1 MADQPKG
8 QLSASATA
16 IKMQHVFQS
25 RSVLNLRE
33 TTYYKQH
40 RTLDSHPINILRSFH
55 LVSIV
60 PRQQTGGAVKSKGR
74 SSMGSFNYAAF
85 FLLGVDSLIA
95 CIVTGPMFIKQRRPE
110 NSELRSPDGHE
121 HSSQRKWWVI
131 GGLSA
136 LTVPYGLSYGA
147 GDGIGY
153 LIGTLFHFSISDT
166 LSSVLETTLLVLL
179 GLYWI
184 GIYFVARKMQ
194 ASPELQK
201 WSWRG
206 IWILPVALSIDNMT
220 YGAVTGVP
228 ANASVWASAGLQ
240 ALASAG
246 LGLIGLAVGIG
257 LAILIPSLRTRMYR
271 TFGVV
276 GVGVIA
282 TAGILLYT
290 GW

>member
-1 MADQPKG
+1 M
-8 QLSASATA
+8 
-16 IKMQHVFQS
+16 
-25 RSVLNLRE
+25 
-33 TTYYKQH
+33 
-40 RTLDSHPINILRSFH
+40 
-55 LVSIV
+55 
-60 PRQQTGGAVKSKGR
+60 GG
-74 SSMGSFNYAAF
+74 FDYTAF

-95 CIVTGPMFIKQRRPE
+95 CIVTGPMFIKQRHPE
-110 NSELRSPDGHE
+110 RSELRSPDEHE
-121 HSSQRKWWVI
+121 REHASRRKWWVI
-131 GGLSA
+131 GGLSLSA

-147 GDGIGY
+147 GDGLGY
-153 LIGTLFHFSISDT
+153 LLGTLLHFSVSDS
-166 LSSVLETTLLVLL
+166 LSEVLETTLLCAL

-184 GIYFVARKMQ
+184 GIYFVARNVQ
-194 ASPELQK
+194 ASERLQQ

-206 IWILPVALSIDNMT
+206 IWILPVALSIDNLT

-240 ALASAG
+240 SLASAG

-257 LAILIPSLRTRMYR
+257 LAVLIPALRTKMYR

-282 TAGILLYT
+282 TAALLAYT

>member
-1 MADQPKG
+1 M
-8 QLSASATA
+8 
-16 IKMQHVFQS
+16 
-25 RSVLNLRE
+25 
-33 TTYYKQH
+33 
-40 RTLDSHPINILRSFH
+40 
-55 LVSIV
+55 
-60 PRQQTGGAVKSKGR
+60 GG
-74 SSMGSFNYAAF
+74 FDYTAF

-95 CIVTGPMFIKQRRPE
+95 CIVTGPMFIRQRPRE
-110 NSELRSPDGHE
+110 HSELRSPDQQKRA
-121 HSSQRKWWVI
+121 SRWKWWAL
-131 GGLSA
+131 GGLGLSA
-136 LTVPYGLSYGA
+136 LTVPYGLSYGV
-147 GDGIGY
+147 GDGLGY
-153 LIGTLFHFSISDT
+153 LLGTLFHFSISDS
-166 LSSVLETTLLVLL
+166 LSTVLETTLLVAL

-184 GIYFVARKMQ
+184 GIYFVASKLQ
-194 ASPELQK
+194 ASENLQK

-206 IWILPVALSIDNMT
+206 IWVLPVALSLDNLT
-220 YGAVTGVP
+220 FGAVTGVP

-257 LAILIPSLRTRMYR
+257 LAVAIPALRTRMYR

>member
-1 MADQPKG
+1 M
-8 QLSASATA
+8 
-16 IKMQHVFQS
+16 
-25 RSVLNLRE
+25 
-33 TTYYKQH
+33 
-40 RTLDSHPINILRSFH
+40 
-55 LVSIV
+55 
-60 PRQQTGGAVKSKGR
+60 GG
-74 SSMGSFNYAAF
+74 FNYAAF

-95 CIVTGPMFIKQRRPE
+95 CIVTGPMFIKQRNPE
-110 NSELRSPDGHE
+110 HSELRSPDERRHA
-121 HSSQRKWWVI
+121 SRRKWWVI

-166 LSSVLETTLLVLL
+166 LSSVLETTLLVVL

-184 GIYFVARKMQ
+184 GIYFVASKMQ
-194 ASPELQK
+194 ASEQLQK

-206 IWILPVALSIDNMT
+206 IWVLPVALSLDNLT

-228 ANASVWASAGLQ
+228 ANESIWASAGLQ

-246 LGLIGLAVGIG
+246 LGLVGLAVGIS
-257 LAILIPSLRTRMYR
+257 LAILIPALRTRMHR

-282 TAGILLYT
+282 TAAVLLYT